1 MASATTN
8 APVALGPATKK
19 PGPNDKCSCGSELK
33 AKKCCFGPGTP
44 DKLAANHTPIAS
56 DCQGKINSGKPEE
69 LHEQAKEAVRAR
81 DDTKAAHFYTMA
93 IDVIAKGMKRDSN
106 GIARDA
112 DLVAVNK
119 SSNGLLSELLSGRS
133 SVYLRQKDIVA
144 ALEDAETCTRANPE
158 YEKGHLRLAVAYES
172 AGVSLVQQLDAIERG
187 LESCPHSEVL
197 VTRKWRLK
205 KAIAEQGNVSE
216 PTAQGYGSNK
226 PAEPWGIEQTRRL
239 ANDSSDSRH
248 AMAATDLGRTLAA
261 GAHGLEKDLK
271 EAARYLRIGVKG
283 GDLSAQRDLGCLLLD
298 LGEPV
303 EASEHLKLAADAGDE
318 EAAGFLQQLATEAK
332 ERENEARA
340 QLEKFAAM
348 GDPRA
353 IQILEEMRA

>member
-8 APVALGPATKK
+8 AKK

-44 DKLAANHTPIAS
+44 DKSVAGHTPIAS

-69 LHEQAKEAVRAR
+69 LHEQAKEAVRVR

-93 IDVIAKGMKRDSN
+93 IDVVVKGMKRDSN
-106 GIARDA
+106 GVACDA
-112 DLVAVNK
+112 DLIAFNK

-133 SVYLRQKDIVA
+133 SVYLRQKDINA

-172 AGVSLVQQLDAIERG
+172 AGVSLVQQLEAIERG

-205 KAIAEQGNVSE
+205 KAIAEQGNVAE
-216 PTAQGYGSNK
+216 AAAHGSDN
-226 PAEPWGIEQTRRL
+226 PSEPWGIEQTRRL

-248 AMAATDLGRTLAA
+248 AMAATDLGRSLAA
-261 GAHGLEKDLK
+261 GAHGLEKDLE
-271 EAARYLRIGVKG
+271 EAARYLRIGVRG

-298 LGEPV
+298 LGKPV
-303 EASEHLKLAADAGDE
+303 EASEHLKMAAEAGDE
-318 EAAGFLQQLATEAK
+318 EAAGILQQLAAEAK

-340 QLEKFAAM
+340 QLEKFAAL

-353 IQILEEMRA
+353 IQMLEELRAA